1 MIESEEASLV
11 MEVERISKYFGE
23 MSNIVARLEDK

>member
-23 MSNIVARLEDK
+23 MLDVVARLQDK